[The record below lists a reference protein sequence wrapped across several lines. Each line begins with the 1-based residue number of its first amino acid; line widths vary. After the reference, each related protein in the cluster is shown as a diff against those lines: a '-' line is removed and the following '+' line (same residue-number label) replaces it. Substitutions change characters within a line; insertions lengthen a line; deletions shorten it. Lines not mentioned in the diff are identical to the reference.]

1 MGKDDTKK
9 PDSAADNTPP
19 SGGKNPAAAMAQAQK
34 NPHKNQDK
42 NQTAQPAEQPAADT
56 AEASAVGPAAMEAE
70 RLSLDD
76 PLMECLAMLAG
87 EFGRRVTAVA
97 LAAGLPVPTHG
108 LVTPAVFVRAADR
121 AGLTA
126 KLVRRNIPFLAGAPN
141 LPCILLLKGDQA
153 CILRRRIDK
162 NTVEVLFPE
171 TPDAPV
177 KMTIDALDARHGG
190 YAFFVRARA
199 RLDERSGQ
207 KQQQEQA
214 RHWFWGA
221 IMQHRKIYY
230 EVILAA
236 VMINMFALA
245 SSLFIMNVYDR
256 VIPNNAF
263 TSLWVLAIGVF
274 IVFIFDFILKNLRS
288 FFLDAA
294 GRKADNTI
302 SARIFEQMLSMKMGS
317 RPPSAGALASNMR
330 EFETIRDFFTSATIV
345 ALIDLP
351 FVVLFLFLMF
361 LIGGKVFLVP
371 MTLAILVLAL
381 GWYLQRP
388 LNKTIAKS
396 MREGGHKSSL
406 IFETLSG
413 LETIK
418 VQAAEGYIQRKW
430 EEIVELSSDTSM
442 ESRRIASFGVNF
454 AAMTANLATVG
465 IVVYGTYLIS
475 AGEMSMGALIACVI
489 LSGRTMA
496 PLAQVAGLLTK
507 MGQSKEALERL
518 EELMDTPVERPP
530 KQVFISKPLVQGNIS
545 FKDVVFRYPGQST
558 PALNNI
564 TFQIQ
569 PGEHVGVIGAVG
581 SGKTTL
587 ERLILNLYQPEAGSV
602 QLDGTDVRQIDP
614 ADLRR
619 SIGVVQQT
627 PYLFYGTVREN
638 ITLGHETVPDSVV
651 LRAAEMAGVMTFL
664 RDSEAGLDSNVGE
677 RGELLSGGQRQA
689 IAIARAL
696 LYDPQI
702 LLLDEPTASIDP
714 GSERRLYRY
723 LVEVCKDKTVMLIT
737 HKSSVLGLVD
747 KLILMDRG
755 RIIAMGPRDE
765 VIQRLQSGEFMRPAG
780 TAEQKG

>member
-1 MGKDDTKK
+1 MGKDDTVK
-9 PDSAADNTPP
+9 PENAPQ
-19 SGGKNPAAAMAQAQK
+19 SGGKNPAAALAEAQK
-34 NPHKNQDK
+34 K
-42 NQTAQPAEQPAADT
+42 PAAQKQENPPQQNPEEQNSGDSGIPD
-56 AEASAVGPAAMEAE
+56 SAALEAE

-76 PLMECLAMLAG
+76 PLMECLALLAG
-87 EFGRRVTAVA
+87 TFGRRVTAVA

-126 KLVRRNIPFLAGAPN
+126 KLVRRDLAALAAAPN
-141 LPCILLLKGDQA
+141 LPCILLLHGDQA

-162 NTVEVLFPE
+162 NTLEVLFPE

-177 KMTIDALDARHGG
+177 KIAIADLDARHNG

-207 KQQQEQA
+207 KEQPEQA

-236 VMINMFALA
+236 VMINIFALA

-263 TSLWVLAIGVF
+263 TSLWVLAGGVF
-274 IVFIFDFILKNLRS
+274 IVFLFDFVLKNLRA

-302 SARIFEQMLSMKMGS
+302 SARIFEQMLSMKMAA

-345 ALIDLP
+345 TLIDLP
-351 FVVLFLFLMF
+351 FVALFLFLMF

-371 MTLAILVLAL
+371 LVLAL
-381 GWYLQRP
+381 LVLATGWYLQKP
-388 LNKTIAKS
+388 LNKVIAKS

-430 EEIVELSSDTSM
+430 EEIVELSSDTAM

-454 AAMTANLATVG
+454 AAMAANLATVG

-518 EELMDTPVERPP
+518 EELMATPVERPP
-530 KQVFISKPLVQGNIS
+530 KQVFISKPVIEGNIS
-545 FKDVVFRYPGQST
+545 FKDVTFRYPGQST

-564 TFQIQ
+564 AFQIA

-587 ERLILNLYQPEAGSV
+587 ERLILNLYQPESGSV

-619 SIGVVQQT
+619 SIGVVQQS

-696 LYDPQI
+696 LYDPKI

-765 VIQRLQSGEFMRPAG
+765 VIRRLQSGEFMRPAG
-780 TAEQKG
+780 AAEQGAEK

>member
-1 MGKDDTKK
+1 LDKDDKKK
-9 PDSAADNTPP
+9 PDTTTSSPSQTAGNAPQTGATP
-19 SGGKNPAAAMAQAQK
+19 SGSKNPAAAMAQAQK
-34 NPHKNQDK
+34 A
-42 NQTAQPAEQPAADT
+42 AQAAAEQTETSPAH
-56 AEASAVGPAAMEAE
+56 MEAE

-76 PLMECLAMLAG
+76 PLLECLSILAG
-87 EFGRRVTAVA
+87 ECGRRVTAVA

-126 KLVRRNIPFLAGAPN
+126 KLVRRDISFLAAAPN

-162 NTVEVLFPE
+162 KTLEVLFPE
-171 TPDAPV
+171 TPDAPI
-177 KMTIDALDARHGG
+177 KISIDALDARHSG

-207 KQQQEQA
+207 KQPQEQA

-230 EVILAA
+230 EVVLAA
-236 VMINMFALA
+236 IMINMFALA

-263 TSLWVLAIGVF
+263 TSLWVLATGVF
-274 IVFIFDFILKNLRS
+274 IVFIFDFILKNLRA
-288 FFLDAA
+288 FFLDVA

-302 SARIFEQMLSMKMGS
+302 SARIFQQMLSMKMDA

-361 LIGGKVFLVP
+361 LIGGKLFLVP
-371 MTLAILVLAL
+371 AVLAVLVLAL

-388 LNKTIAKS
+388 LNKSIAKS

-430 EEIVELSSDTSM
+430 EEIVELSSETSM
-442 ESRRIASFGVNF
+442 EGRRIASFGVNF
-454 AAMTANLATVG
+454 AAMTANLSTVG

-475 AGEMSMGALIACVI
+475 AGDMSMGALIACVI

-507 MGQSKEALERL
+507 MGQSREALERL
-518 EELMDTPVERPP
+518 EELMATPVERPD
-530 KQVFISKPLVQGNIS
+530 KQVFISKPIIQGNLS
-545 FKDVVFRYPGQST
+545 FKDVTFRYPGQST

-564 TFQIQ
+564 SFGIQ

-587 ERLILNLYQPEAGSV
+587 ERLILNLYQPESGSV

-651 LRAAEMAGVMTFL
+651 VRAAEMAGVMTFL

-696 LYDPQI
+696 LYDPPI

-723 LVEVCKDKTVMLIT
+723 LAEVCKDKTVMLIT

-755 RIIAMGPRDE
+755 RLIALGPRDD
-765 VIQRLQSGEFMRPAG
+765 VIQRLQSGEFMRPADA
-780 TAEQKG
+780 AEQKG